1 MGNNHTTLLQLP
13 AQSGKTRKATDLMN
27 KWNEMFSALKQDTNV
42 NIVFTS
48 NNKLLTNQTAKR
60 LKTDVKSCF
69 DTELQTNINNIY
81 YSAEPDIADDLSIDG
96 DIPIGSKTIP
106 WVSGRKPKHTPRE
119 IAMMLLLTEIDNVVC
134 CTNKIRIEH
143 VLALFEVLD
152 NLRRH
157 SNFKRDINIWVD
169 EADECIGFVK
179 RYQSRFNQYTSLL
192 YNVVLITATMTPV
205 FKYFHK
211 NGFDCKLRLYQN
223 THLPCYNK
231 YVECFHVHEHTPLGI
246 MPLQQ
251 IQNVLD
257 NANLPATC
265 RLFCPAGFTKS
276 SHDDVVDLL
285 LHRGFNVCILN
296 GDRKQIVFS
305 NRNINPVDIYEDAS
319 DETELSTI
327 IRNYY
332 YNYELYNAPFA
343 VTGYLCIGR
352 GITFASKLGEEEFM
366 FTHGIIPDGGSAE
379 DAYQL
384 VARCLGN
391 IKEYACFQKPV
402 LYLNKHVHQKIIQQE
417 HIAVELAK
425 RYYTGVDEPTRM
437 ITKEEL
443 QQIQKE
449 KPVVKPSTKPA
460 KPYER
465 VPLRLPFTQQESHL
479 WSKYEEYVATSKPK
493 RIHEKLV
500 LHELKGL
507 LRRSDNQTH
516 RHLLN
521 MLETTPPE
529 KLHTYATLPSSDGSY
544 QRKVSNVADASA
556 ENRPYTVDLDKETV
570 ETKNVCAVFVDV
582 KNCRL
587 CICIVCHDD
596 TYPKDE
602 CLLNY

>member
-1 MGNNHTTLLQLP
+1 MGNNNTTLLQLP

-27 KWNEMFSALKQDTNV
+27 KWNEMFSALNQQSNV

-60 LKTDVKSCF
+60 LQTDVKSCV
-69 DTELQTNINNIY
+69 DTEPQSNINNIN
-81 YSAEPDIADDLSIDG
+81 YSPEPEITDDLSIDG
-96 DIPIGSKTIP
+96 DIPSGSKTIP
-106 WVSGRKPKHTPRE
+106 WVSGRKSKHTPRE
-119 IAMMLLLTEIDNVVC
+119 MAMMLLLSEIDNVVC

-143 VLALFEVLD
+143 VLALFDVLD

-157 SNFKRDINIWVD
+157 SNFQRNVNIWVD

-179 RYQSRFNQYTSLL
+179 RYQSRFNQYSSLL
-192 YNVVLITATMTPV
+192 YNVVLITATMRPV
-205 FKYFHK
+205 FKYVHK

-231 YVECFHVHEHTPLGI
+231 YSECTHIFNHTPVGM

-251 IQNVLD
+251 IQCVLD
-257 NANLPATC
+257 DANLPATC
-265 RLFCPAGFTKS
+265 RLFCPAGFKKS

-305 NRNINPVDIYEDAS
+305 NRNVNPIDIYEDVS
-319 DETELSTI
+319 DETELSAI

-352 GITFASKLGEEEFM
+352 GITFASKLGDQEFM
-366 FTHGIIPDGGSAE
+366 FTHGIIPDEGTAE

-402 LYLNKHVHQKIIQQE
+402 LYLNKHVHQKILQQE
-417 HIAVELAK
+417 HIAVELAR
-425 RYYTGVDEPTRM
+425 RYYTGVDEDTRV

-443 QQIQKE
+443 YQIQKE
-449 KPVVKPSTKPA
+449 KPVLKPSTKPV
-460 KPYER
+460 KPYKR
-465 VPLRLPFTQQESHL
+465 APLCLPFTQHETHL
-479 WSKYEEYVATSKPK
+479 WSKYQEYVATSKPN
-493 RIHEKLV
+493 RIHGEIV

-507 LRRSDNQTH
+507 LRRSENETH
-516 RHLLN
+516 RCLLN
-521 MLETTPPE
+521 MLETTPAE
-529 KLHTYATLPSSDGSY
+529 KLYTYATLPSSEGSY
-544 QRKVSNVADASA
+544 LRGVTNVADASV
-556 ENRPYTVDLDKETV
+556 ENRPYIVGIPVETI
-570 ETKNVCAVFVDV
+570 ETKNVCAIFVDV

-587 CICIVCHDD
+587 CICILCHDD
-596 TYPKDE
+596 TYP
-602 CLLNY
+602 NVYSV